1 MGNNPNSMANLK
13 PFKPGDVRINR
24 RGRPKVAD
32 ELRALLLEVLHEKA
46 LTTDGASV
54 TVNGH
59 AVTNIELIIRQM
71 IRNPRLFEQVL
82 NRAYGKVPDNVK
94 VSGVNDT
101 QIEIVTRVVY
111 TGEKYEPVE
120 PAHE

>member
-1 MGNNPNSMANLK
+1 MGNNPNSIANLK
-13 PFKPGDVRINR
+13 PFQPGDLRINR

-46 LTTDGASV
+46 LTTDGAPV

-82 NRAYGKVPDNVK
+82 NRAYGKVPDNIR
-94 VSGVNDT
+94 VSEKDGGPLGVV
-101 QIEIVTRVVY
+101 IRVVR
-111 TGEKYEPVE
+111 TDAETS
-120 PAHE
+120 